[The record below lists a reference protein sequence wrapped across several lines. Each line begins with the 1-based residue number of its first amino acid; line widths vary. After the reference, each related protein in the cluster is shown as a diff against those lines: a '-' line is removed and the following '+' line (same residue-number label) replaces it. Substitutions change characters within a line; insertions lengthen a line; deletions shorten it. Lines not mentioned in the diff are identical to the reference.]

1 MPEESQV
8 DPQFIA
14 RMNQKLDDLRC
25 VVQIIVFLIIF
36 VSIIQVVQ
44 ILTSPSSIL
53 SGLLFYIIIVSALFL
68 SAAICFLRTD
78 YSKEPIKPLEK
89 V

>member
-8 DPQFIA
+8 DPQFVA
-14 RMNQKLDDLRC
+14 RINQKLDDLRC

-36 VSIIQVVQ
+36 VSVIQIVQ

-53 SGLLFYIIIVSALFL
+53 SGFLFYIIIVLVLFL

-78 YSKEPIKPLEK
+78 YNKELTRSLEK
-89 V
+89 T